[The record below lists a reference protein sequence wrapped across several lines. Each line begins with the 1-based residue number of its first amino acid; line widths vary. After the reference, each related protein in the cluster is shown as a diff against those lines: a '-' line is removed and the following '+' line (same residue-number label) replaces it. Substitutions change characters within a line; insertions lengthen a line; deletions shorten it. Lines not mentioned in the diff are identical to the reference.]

1 MISIDIFFQM
11 SSDNEDVVPGPDSD
25 SDLIPVSGRGNDW
38 SSTEFQSLTE
48 YNQVL
53 DTIITVTSR
62 SKMEIVYVEYVL
74 INLRNEHFVEK
85 HFVK

>member
-1 MISIDIFFQM
+1 M
-11 SSDNEDVVPGPDSD
+11 SS
-25 SDLIPVSGRGNDW
+25 DW
-38 SSTEFQSLTE
+38 SSTEFQSLAE

-62 SKMEIVYVEYVL
+62 SKMEIVYEEYVL
-74 INLRNEHFVEK
+74 IFLRNEHFVEK